1 MGSLRAVGLL
11 GAAVALTGGV
21 VYAVWTYISARKAK
35 GPEGAQSRQHPQK
48 VQPQQQH
55 HHYASATNA
64 ASQQAKPLLQKQIL
78 VLGIDGAGKTSVLHS
93 LTTQK
98 VNLSETPTKGFNAV
112 CFNFQDIKLE
122 FLEIGGGESLRAYWN
137 MYLSR
142 ALMLVYVVDAADH
155 ARLPVAK
162 SHLHQMIQH
171 DALLPVVVLANKQD
185 LPGAYSI
192 TEIHD
197 ALALSEIGD
206 KRKLFLI
213 GTHLVKEGAE
223 IPSSLQDARELI
235 IQLVSDCQ

>member
-1 MGSLRAVGLL
+1 MAEAKVWGRLLRG
-11 GAAVALTGGV
+11 
-21 VYAVWTYISARKAK
+21 IFF
-35 GPEGAQSRQHPQK
+35 SRE
-48 VQPQQQH
+48 
-55 HHYASATNA
+55 
-64 ASQQAKPLLQKQIL
+64 KPLPQKQIL
-78 VLGIDGAGKTSVLHS
+78 VLGMDGAGKTSVLHS
-93 LTTQK
+93 LTTQR
-98 VNLSETPTKGFNAV
+98 VNRSETPTKGFNAV
-112 CFNFQDIKLE
+112 CFNIQDIKME

-162 SHLHQMIQH
+162 THLHQMIQQ
-171 DALLPVVVLANKQD
+171 DSLLPVVVLANKQD

-192 TEIHD
+192 TEMHD

-206 KRKLFLI
+206 DRKLFLI
-213 GTHLVKEGAE
+213 GTHLVKEGSE

>member
-1 MGSLRAVGLL
+1 MSNLRAVGLL
-11 GAAVALTGGV
+11 GAAAALTGGV
-21 VYAVWTYISARKAK
+21 AYIAWTYISARRAK
-35 GPEGAQSRQHPQK
+35 DPERGRSRRHPQE
-48 VQPQQQH
+48 VQQQQQQQH
-55 HHYASATNA
+55 HASATNA
-64 ASQQAKPLLQKQIL
+64 VKQQEKPLPQKQIL
-78 VLGIDGAGKTSVLHS
+78 VLGMDGAGKTSVLHS

-98 VNLSETPTKGFNAV
+98 VNRSETPTKGFNAV
-112 CFNFQDIKLE
+112 CFNIQNIKLE

-192 TEIHD
+192 TEMHD

-206 KRKLFLI
+206 DRKLFLI